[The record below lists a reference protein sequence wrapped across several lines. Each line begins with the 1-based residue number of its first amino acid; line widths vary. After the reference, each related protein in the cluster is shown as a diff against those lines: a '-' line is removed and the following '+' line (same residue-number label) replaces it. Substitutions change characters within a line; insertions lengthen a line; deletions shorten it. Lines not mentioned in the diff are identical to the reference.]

1 MTTARRFCAEDSAR
15 IGDPLAG
22 TATHAERNLLLGW
35 PRRKW
40 QRSLR
45 QASDM
50 PEAVRTRLEDLA
62 DRGRRVNL
70 IHRRGQPDRLHR
82 VYLMPE
88 RQAFDVWREELP
100 AFLQAFAAGDCLQCW
115 RVGPVERELVLC
127 CTHGRKDKCCAKFG
141 YRTYRAI
148 ADVVHEQ
155 GLPFD
160 VWESTHLGGCRLA
173 ASVILLPT
181 LRKYGRVSL
190 EHVAPLLQS
199 EARGQPYLPCYR
211 GDSRLSPVQQCAQVA
226 ALMWL
231 HARGVEARITIEEM
245 PAQRDGERVLR
256 ARWYGDD
263 RQGCLRVTCRASELV
278 RHDTCADHETGAKAS
293 SVWHAVDIGVDAAPG
308 VGMPAAPV
316 AAG

>member
-1 MTTARRFCAEDSAR
+1 MTAPKRFCAEDSAR
-15 IGDPLAG
+15 LGDPLAG
-22 TATHAERNLLLGW
+22 TGTHAERNLLLGW
-35 PRRKW
+35 PRPKW

-45 QASDM
+45 QAGDM
-50 PEAVRTRLEDLA
+50 PESVRTRLEDLA
-62 DRGRRVNL
+62 AGGRRVNL
-70 IHRRGQPDRLHR
+70 IHRRGRPDRLHR
-82 VYLMPE
+82 VFLMPE
-88 RQAFDVWREELP
+88 REAFDVRREDLS
-100 AFLQAFAAGDCLQCW
+100 AFLQAFAAGEDLQRW
-115 RVGPVERELVLC
+115 HIGRVERELVLC

-148 ADVVHEQ
+148 ADTVHEQ

-181 LRKYGRVSL
+181 LRKYGRVTN

-231 HARGVEARITIEEM
+231 HARGIEAQLTVGQAADHTDEG
-245 PAQRDGERVLR
+245 QRL
-256 ARWYGDD
+256 
-263 RQGCLRVTCRASELV
+263 LRVAWRSGETQGRLRIACRASELV
-278 RHDTCADHETGAKAS
+278 RHDTCADYETGAQAS
-293 SVWHAVDIGVDAAPG
+293 TVWHAVGVAVDAATG
-308 VGMPAAPV
+308 VPARL